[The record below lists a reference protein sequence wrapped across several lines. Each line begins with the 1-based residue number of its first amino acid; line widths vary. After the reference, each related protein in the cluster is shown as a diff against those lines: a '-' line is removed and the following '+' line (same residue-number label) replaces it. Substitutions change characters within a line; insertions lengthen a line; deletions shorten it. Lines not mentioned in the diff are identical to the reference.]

1 MNYYTWQKGA
11 YLFLV
16 FGCVQF
22 IFLTIIAMFFYQG
35 GTYIDPNTSSYLFWN
50 NFFSD
55 LGRTIAHSGRSNK
68 ISFIIFTLTMSIWGI
83 SQIPFFIAILSF
95 FKHDKVMK
103 QLSLIGSV
111 LGILTGISYIG
122 IAFTP
127 SDTLNYI
134 HNFFVLVAFSS
145 IFLSIII
152 YSITIYHDESYS
164 NFFSY
169 ALTVSAFILAIY
181 YIVLFIFPKNNIPEG
196 LLIHVVGQKIA
207 VYTLLSSG
215 IIQAYG
221 ALKQI
226 KSLPAASV

>member
-1 MNYYTWQKGA
+1 MNYNNLHRGA
-11 YLFLV
+11 YIFLV
-16 FGCVQF
+16 FGCLQF

-35 GTYIDPNTSSYLFWN
+35 GTYIDPNTSNYLFWN

-55 LGRTIAHSGRSNK
+55 LGRTIAHSGMSNK
-68 ISFIIFTLTMSIWGI
+68 ISFILFTITMCIWGI

-95 FKHDKVMK
+95 FKHNKLMK
-103 QLSLIGSV
+103 QLSLIGSF
-111 LGILTGISYIG
+111 LGIVTGISYIG

-127 SDTLNYI
+127 SDALNDA
-134 HNFFVLVAFSS
+134 HDFFVVVAFSS

-152 YSITIYHDESYS
+152 YSIIIYRNENYS

-169 ALTVSAFILAIY
+169 ALASSASILAIY
-181 YIVLFIFPKNNIPEG
+181 YIVLFIFPKNNISEV

-207 VYTLLSSG
+207 VYTLLISG

-221 ALKQI
+221 ALRQI
-226 KSLPAASV
+226 KSSIKSE